1 MLEGQIVVGCL
12 HPPSGRIR
20 SRALRTTPCI
30 AHLGGS
36 ASRPEHDH
44 VAHDDVG
51 PVARLA
57 LRGLRL
63 GVFDTAFDVLSHPEP
78 ERLGAIATS
87 LVEKLRRIRGVY
99 DIRSDH
105 TPGVPEVRLELRP
118 EARTL
123 GLTLDDMARQTRAA
137 FFGAEALRVQRGP
150 EEIRVYVR
158 LPEHERNSVADVE
171 NYLLRTAGG
180 IAVPLSRVASLSSG
194 TSPPAIRRRDGQ
206 RVVTVTADVDPLFV
220 SEAEANGVLED
231 GILPELSAENPG
243 LTYSM
248 GGEQQ
253 QQLESL
259 DTLYRGFVI
268 ALVMIFALLAI
279 PLRSYTK
286 PLIIMAIVP
295 FGFIGVILGHLVLG
309 VSMSA
314 VSFMGM
320 LGLSG
325 VVVNDSLVMV
335 DFIDEKIRQGTPA
348 RTAIIDG
355 AKGRFRPIMLTSVTT
370 FLGFTP
376 LILEDAVQA
385 QFIVPFA
392 ASVGC
397 GIVFTTA
404 ILMFIV
410 PALVAVHL
418 RLCPAGLL

>member
-1 MLEGQIVVGCL
+1 M
-12 HPPSGRIR
+12 
-20 SRALRTTPCI
+20 
-30 AHLGGS
+30 
-36 ASRPEHDH
+36 
-44 VAHDDVG
+44 
-51 PVARLA
+51 
-57 LRGLRL
+57 
-63 GVFDTAFDVLSHPEP
+63 
-78 ERLGAIATS
+78 
-87 LVEKLRRIRGVY
+87 
-99 DIRSDH
+99 
-105 TPGVPEVRLELRP
+105 
-118 EARTL
+118 
-123 GLTLDDMARQTRAA
+123 
-137 FFGAEALRVQRGP
+137 
-150 EEIRVYVR
+150 
-158 LPEHERNSVADVE
+158 
-171 NYLLRTAGG
+171 
-180 IAVPLSRVASLSSG
+180 
-194 TSPPAIRRRDGQ
+194 
-206 RVVTVTADVDPLFV
+206 TVTADVDPLVV

-253 QQLESL
+253 QQLESV

-295 FGFIGVILGHLVLG
+295 FGFIGVTLGHLVLG

-355 AKGRFRPIMLTSVTT
+355 AKERFRPIMLTSVTT

-385 QFIVPFA
+385 QFIAPFA

-404 ILMFIV
+404 ILMLLV
-410 PALVAVHL
+410 PAFVAVHM
-418 RLCPAGLL
+418 RLSPAGVHDL